1 MDSRRLSPLLGLCA
15 VLLTGCASS
24 QKTSDAQTEI
34 DRLILDSAR
43 TIQAAQADLYRA
55 AALNKPA
62 QPAAARITD
71 ERQPLTFIWKGDAY
85 NLVQVLANERGY
97 RFVVEGL
104 RLPLPLNMDVKDQ
117 PFAVVLDQIRSQV
130 GYRAILTAGGGA
142 LTLRYNRPQP

>member
-1 MDSRRLSPLLGLCA
+1 MDSRLLSPLLGLCA

-24 QKTSDAQTEI
+24 QKSNDAQTEI

-62 QPAAARITD
+62 QPTAARISD
-71 ERQPLTFIWKGDAY
+71 DRQPLTFVWKGDAY
-85 NLVQVLANERGY
+85 NLVQVLANERGF

-117 PFAVVLDQIRSQV
+117 PFTVVLDQIRSQV
-130 GYRAILTAGGGA
+130 GYRAHLNAHSGA